1 MKRNVMLIVA
11 TLAVVAFAQATVGQV
26 LRLANVA
33 TVSLPTCGTDMK
45 GGLIYDST
53 TDSVKVCTP
62 DGGVG
67 WRTVP

>member
-1 MKRNVMLIVA
+1 MKKALIVVVV
-11 TLAVVAFAQATVGQV
+11 LAAVAFAQVTVGNV

-33 TVSLPTCGTDMK
+33 TASLPTCGTEMK

-53 TDSVKVCTP
+53 ADAVKVCTP